1 MSLIKPLTGNQ
12 YLQEKD
18 VLETGWQMQMI
29 GIYRV
34 LDIGEFLYPS
44 GEQKIRKK
52 KFVLVL

>member
-12 YLQEKD
+12 YLQEKG

-34 LDIGEFLYPS
+34 LAIGEFHYLY